1 MFRKK
6 NDKEL
11 DIGKLNDVIHVSH
24 GILRILFVVI
34 IILGIYATIMILKE
48 LKVFPFI
55 FTVLRV
61 LSPLFI
67 GIFLAWLF
75 DPIVTKL
82 NKKGWKRGFGATVC
96 YAVFIGLIALVIGSL
111 IPMLSEQINELV
123 TNTLPAVFKT
133 FEGWINGAFD
143 KLNTIESFDAM
154 ATKADI
160 FLRLEG
166 FVSNL
171 TSSLPEMI
179 INFTKAVFSGIG
191 TFGIGLIIGFF
202 LLLDFDKH
210 KETLY
215 NIIPKKYRE
224 DGKKLLHA
232 INRPLKR
239 FVNGA
244 LLDCTFMF
252 VVMLIGFSIIG
263 LKGSMLF
270 ALFCAITNII
280 PYVGPYIGGAPAVL
294 VGLTQSTTIGIAV
307 LIFIV
312 IVQTLEGNL
321 LQPLIMSKTTKL
333 SPIAIILGLLV
344 FGHFFGILGMVLST
358 PILGALKEL
367 IMFFDE
373 KYAFLDFTRVE
384 EEKIQVK

>member
-6 NDKEL
+6 NDKEI
-11 DIGKLNDVIHVSH
+11 DIGKLNDVINVSH
-24 GILRILFVVI
+24 GILRVLFVVI
-34 IILGIYATIMILKE
+34 IILGIYAAIILVKE
-48 LKVFPFI
+48 VKILPFI
-55 FTVLRV
+55 FTVLRI

-67 GIFLAWLF
+67 GLFLAWLF

-82 NKKGWKRGFGATVC
+82 HQKGWKRGLGATVC
-96 YAVFIGLIALVIGSL
+96 YVVFVGLIALIIGSL
-111 IPMLSEQINELV
+111 IPTLSEQINELV
-123 TNTLPAVFKT
+123 SNTIPAVFKT
-133 FEGWINGAFD
+133 CEGWINSAFD

-179 INFTKAVFSGIG
+179 INFTKAVFSGLG
-191 TFGIGLIIGFF
+191 TLGVGLVIGFF

-215 NIIPKKYRE
+215 NIIPRKYRN
-224 DGKKLLHA
+224 DGRKLLQA

-252 VVMLIGFSIIG
+252 IVMAIGFSIIG
-263 LKGSMLF
+263 LKGAALF
-270 ALFCAITNII
+270 ALFCAITNVI
-280 PYVGPYIGGAPAVL
+280 PYIGPYIGGAPAVL
-294 VGLTQSTTIGIAV
+294 VGLTQSTTVGIAV

-358 PILGALKEL
+358 PILGAIKEL

-373 KYAFLDFTRVE
+373 KYDFLDFTRVE
-384 EEKIQVK
+384 EEKIKVK

>member
-6 NDKEL
+6 NDKEI
-11 DIGKLNDVIHVSH
+11 DIGKLNDVINVSH
-24 GILRILFVVI
+24 AILRVLFVVI
-34 IILGIYATIMILKE
+34 IILGIYAAIMLVKE
-48 LKVFPFI
+48 VKVLPFI
-55 FTVLRV
+55 LTILRI

-67 GIFLAWLF
+67 GLFLAWLF

-82 NKKGWKRGFGATVC
+82 NKKGWKRGIGATVC
-96 YAVFIGLIALVIGSL
+96 YVVFIGIIAIIIGSL
-111 IPMLSEQINELV
+111 IPMLSDQINELV
-123 TNTLPAVFKT
+123 TNTIPAVFKT
-133 FEGWINGAFD
+133 CEQWINGAFD

-160 FLRLEG
+160 FLKLEG

-179 INFTKAVFSGIG
+179 ISFTKVVFSGLG
-191 TFGIGLIIGFF
+191 TFGVGLVVGFF

-215 NIIPKKYRE
+215 NIIPKRYRN
-224 DGKKLLHA
+224 DGKKLLQA

-252 VVMLIGFSIIG
+252 IVMSIGFSIIG
-263 LKGSMLF
+263 LKGSILF
-270 ALFCAITNII
+270 ALFCAVTNVI

-294 VGLTQSTTIGIAV
+294 VGLTQSTTVGIAV

-312 IVQTLEGNL
+312 IVQALEGNL

-358 PILGALKEL
+358 PILGAIKEL
-367 IMFFDE
+367 IVFFDE
-373 KYAFLDFTRVE
+373 KYDFLDFTRLE
-384 EEKIQVK
+384 EEKIKVK

>member
-6 NDKEL
+6 NDKEI
-11 DIGKLNDVIHVSH
+11 DIGKLNDVINVSH
-24 GILRILFVVI
+24 GILKVLFIVI
-34 IILGIYATIMILKE
+34 IILGIYAAIILVKE
-48 LKVFPFI
+48 VKILPFI
-55 FTVLRV
+55 FTVLRI

-82 NKKGWKRGFGATVC
+82 HQKGWKRGLGATVC
-96 YAVFIGLIALVIGSL
+96 YVVFVGLIALVIGSL
-111 IPMLSEQINELV
+111 IPTLSEQINELV
-123 TNTLPAVFKT
+123 SNTIPAVFKT
-133 FEGWINGAFD
+133 CEGWINSAFD

-179 INFTKAVFSGIG
+179 INFTKAVFSGLG
-191 TFGIGLIIGFF
+191 TLGVGLVIGFF

-215 NIIPKKYRE
+215 NIIPRKYRD
-224 DGKKLLHA
+224 DGKKLLQA

-252 VVMLIGFSIIG
+252 IVMAIGFSIIG
-263 LKGSMLF
+263 LKGAALF
-270 ALFCAITNII
+270 ALFCAITNVI
-280 PYVGPYIGGAPAVL
+280 PYIGPYIGGAPAVL
-294 VGLTQSTTIGIAV
+294 VGLTQSTTVGIAV

-358 PILGALKEL
+358 PILGAIKEL

-373 KYAFLDFTRVE
+373 KYDFLDFTRVE
-384 EEKIQVK
+384 EEKIKVK

>member
-6 NDKEL
+6 NDKEV
-11 DIGKLNDVIHVSH
+11 DIGRLNDVINVSH
-24 GILRILFVVI
+24 SILKVLFIVI
-34 IILGIYATIMILKE
+34 IIGGIYAAIMLVKEVKIL
-48 LKVFPFI
+48 PFI
-55 FTVLRV
+55 FTVLRI

-67 GIFLAWLF
+67 GVFLAWLF

-82 NKKGWKRGFGATVC
+82 NKKGWKRGFGATLC
-96 YAVFIGLIALVIGSL
+96 YFVFIGIIAVVIGSL

-123 TNTLPAVFKT
+123 TNTIPAVFKT
-133 FEGWINGAFD
+133 FEGWLNGIFD

-160 FLRLEG
+160 FLKLEG

-179 INFTKAVFSGIG
+179 INFTKAVFSGLGI
-191 TFGIGLIIGFF
+191 FGIGLIIGFF

-215 NIIPKKYRE
+215 NMIPRRYRKE
-224 DGKKLLHA
+224 GKKLLHA

-252 VVMLIGFSIIG
+252 IVMAIGFSIIG
-263 LKGSMLF
+263 LKGSILF
-270 ALFCAITNII
+270 ALFCAITNVI
-280 PYVGPYIGGAPAVL
+280 PYVGPYIGGAPAVV

-312 IVQTLEGNL
+312 VVQTLEGNL

-358 PILGALKEL
+358 PILGAIKEL
-367 IMFFDE
+367 VMFFDE
-373 KYAFLDFTRVE
+373 KYGFLEFTRVE

>member
-6 NDKEL
+6 NDKEV

-24 GILRILFVVI
+24 GILKVLFFVI
-34 IILGIYATIMILKE
+34 IILGIYAAIILIKE
-48 LKVFPFI
+48 VKILPFL
-55 FTVLRV
+55 FTVLRI

-82 NKKGWKRGFGATVC
+82 HKKGWKRGLGATVC
-96 YAVFIGLIALVIGSL
+96 YLVFVGLIALVIGSL

-123 TNTLPAVFKT
+123 SNTIPAVFKT
-133 FEGWINGAFD
+133 CEGWINGAFD

-179 INFTKAVFSGIG
+179 INFTKAVFSGLG
-191 TFGIGLIIGFF
+191 TLGVGLIIGFF

-215 NIIPKKYRE
+215 NMIPRKYRN
-224 DGKKLLHA
+224 DGKKLLQA

-252 VVMLIGFSIIG
+252 IVMAIGFSIIG
-263 LKGSMLF
+263 LKGAALF
-270 ALFCAITNII
+270 ALFCAITNVI
-280 PYVGPYIGGAPAVL
+280 PYIGPYIGGAPAVL
-294 VGLTQSTTIGIAV
+294 VGLTQSTTVGIAV

-358 PILGALKEL
+358 PILGAIKEL

-373 KYAFLDFTRVE
+373 KYDFLEFART
-384 EEKIQVK
+384 EEKIKVK